1 MAKYD
6 IKAMYEY
13 WAEGIEADSPE
24 EAERI
29 FLDDLNSHYYGTYE
43 FEIEEVEDDEDEEGE
58 DDD

>member
-24 EAERI
+24 EAEKI
-29 FLDDLNSHYYGTYE
+29 FLDDLNSYYYGTYSLD
-43 FEIEEVEDDEDEEGE
+43 IEEVDDEDDEDEDEE
-58 DDD
+58 